1 MIKQISIIK
10 MKGKIVEMDMIIMEQ
25 HAVNLLILFLL
36 LVKYIIIIIKKLR
49 MQIFMAKDV
58 VVHR

>member
-36 LVKYIIIIIKKLR
+36 LVIYTIIIIIK
-49 MQIFMAKDV
+49 
-58 VVHR
+58 